1 MHAGTVY
8 TSLKQIL
15 RAERAPVWGRRD
27 GSPIAYISGGE
38 LVALM
43 SVTATAPPPRSM
55 SLATLTLPA
64 RRALS
69 PSTWQWLWSLGQWG
83 ALQYQASRRWRGS
96 WNAVL
101 CLQEEGVLTCSL
113 SRVTPCRLEYMAS
126 EERYLFHSLISPQ
139 HTDECWQHSRYLI
152 NINGINIH
160 GSKSRE
166 KWKCSCLSG
175 KDLAMIY
182 RSGPY

>member
-1 MHAGTVY
+1 MHTGTAH

-38 LVALM
+38 LVSLM
-43 SVTATAPPPRSM
+43 SVTATAPSPCSM
-55 SLATLTLPA
+55 SLSTLTLPA
-64 RRALS
+64 RSSLS
-69 PSTWQWLWSLGQWG
+69 PSTCQWLWSLGPWG

-101 CLQEEGVLTCSL
+101 CLQEEAVLTHSL
-113 SRVTPCRLEYMAS
+113 SRMTPSRLEYTAS
-126 EERYLFHSLISPQ
+126 EERCLFHSLISPQ

-152 NINGINIH
+152 NIYGINIH
-160 GSKSRE
+160 GSKNRE

-175 KDLAMIY
+175 KELAMMS